1 MIASAKKIDYVGKRH
16 NWQGRW
22 AIKDADGVTHFIPV
36 RHHTEPRDPR
46 PPTEAQ
52 KNSEAAA

>member
-36 RHHTEPRDPR
+36 RHHTEPREPC
-46 PPTEAQ
+46 PPTEAPN
-52 KNSEAAA
+52 KH